1 MPVDY
6 KRLRANADASVVTPW
21 IGPSGAT
28 STLGVEEVGEP
39 TAAELNNTGDV
50 SGLVMA
56 AKAISWDDWDFGTS
70 ASETN
75 SQPSMADVSTYE
87 EFGQYNFGG
96 GISFFQPL
104 ENDDPS
110 NVMSVVKDLTKVDLD
125 QDIVTRIDGDKPVT
139 QAAAN
144 GDYVS
149 VYRTTSVAVANPFTP
164 GESKRR
170 TVTFSSAEDFAYY
183 TVVGPHVLTAVETG
197 NTYAVGE
204 KRRIRI
210 EVQGRDFTNSDA
222 LRWSSSDAGVIDI
235 YPGGFYEI
243 VGAGT
248 ATVTVEDTEAGTSVE
263 IEIEASSGG
272 GGGE

>member
-1 MPVDY
+1 MPMDY
-6 KRLRANADASVVTPW
+6 KKLRSNADRSVITPW

-39 TAAELNNTGDV
+39 TAPELNNAGDV

-56 AKAISWDDWDFGTS
+56 AKAISWDDWDFGTQS
-70 ASETN
+70 SETN

-96 GISFFQPL
+96 GISFLQPL
-104 ENDDPS
+104 ENADPS

-125 QDIVTRIDGDKPVT
+125 QDIATRIDGDKPVT
-139 QAAAN
+139 QPAAD

-149 VYRTTSVAVANPFTP
+149 VYRVRSVAMANPFTP

-170 TVTFSSAEDFAYY
+170 TVTFSSAEESAYY
-183 TVVGPHVLTAVETG
+183 TVVGEHVLTAVETD

-210 EVQGRDFTNSDA
+210 EVQGRDFTNYTG
-222 LRWSSSDAGVIDI
+222 LRWTSSDADVIDI
-235 YPGGFYEI
+235 HPGGAYEI
-243 VGAGT
+243 IGTGT
-248 ATVTVEDTEAGTSVE
+248 ATVTVEDTEAGTSVD
-263 IEIEASSGG
+263 IEITAA
-272 GGGE
+272 

>member
-1 MPVDY
+1 MANGIDY
-6 KRLRANADASVVTPW
+6 KKLRSNADHSVVTPW

-28 STLGVEEVGEP
+28 STLGVTEVGEP
-39 TAAELNNTGDV
+39 TAAEINNTGGV
-50 SGLVMA
+50 SGMVMA
-56 AKAISWDDWDFGTS
+56 AKAISWDDWDFGIQG
-70 ASETN
+70 SETN

-96 GISFFQPL
+96 GISFFQPRD
-104 ENDDPS
+104 NDDPS
-110 NVMSVVKDLTKVDLD
+110 NVMSVVKDLTKPDLD

-197 NTYAVGE
+197 NTYEVGE

-210 EVQGRDFTNSDA
+210 TVQGREFTNYTG
-222 LRWSSSDAGVIDI
+222 LRWTSSDTDVIDI

-243 VGAGT
+243 TGAGT
-248 ATVTVEDTEAGTSVE
+248 ATVTVEDEDAGTSVD
-263 IEIEASSGG
+263 IEITAA
-272 GGGE
+272 

>member
-1 MPVDY
+1 MPMDY
-6 KRLRANADASVVTPW
+6 KKLRANADHSVVTPW

-28 STLGVEEVGEP
+28 STLGVTEVGEP
-39 TAAELNNTGDV
+39 TAAELNNTGGT
-50 SGLVMA
+50 SGMVMA
-56 AKAISWDDWDFGTS
+56 ARAISWDDFDFGTQ

-87 EFGQYNFGG
+87 EFGQANFGG
-96 GISFFQPL
+96 SVSFFQPL
-104 ENDDPS
+104 ENADPS
-110 NVMSVVKDLTKVDLD
+110 NVMSVVKELTKVDLD

-149 VYRTTSVAVANPFTP
+149 VYRTSSVAIANPFTP

-170 TVTFSSAEDFAYY
+170 TVTFSSEEDFAYY
-183 TVVGPHVLTAVETG
+183 TVVGPHTLTAVEPSGGYT
-197 NTYAVGE
+197 VGG
-204 KRRIRI
+204 KGRIRV

-222 LRWSSSDAGVIDI
+222 LRWTSSNSSVIDI

-243 VGAGT
+243 TGAGT
-248 ATVTVEDTEAGTSVE
+248 ATVTVEDLGAGTSLE
-263 IEIEASSGG
+263 IEITAA
-272 GGGE
+272 